1 MTIVCG
7 FGCTFVGSVSCS
19 ADGAINYD
27 VSEIIFN
34 IIDDAHFMTRNVGGG
49 RDEDDRVTGCM
60 TQQPIHHIHVPLQYN
75 PQAFKLMIKCSISSE
90 NDEDL

>member
-7 FGCTFVGSVSCS
+7 FGCTFVGLASSPLS

-34 IIDDAHFMTRNVGGG
+34 IIDDAFFMTRKVKEYTKMINIIGSL
-49 RDEDDRVTGCM
+49 DGCM
-60 TQQPIHHIHVPLQYN
+60 TQHPIHHLLHVPLLCN
-75 PQAFKLMIKCSISSE
+75 PQAFKLMIK
-90 NDEDL
+90 